1 MEILPISE
9 MDAMYGDA
17 NTGYI
22 KMRASMKDGKYEY
35 RIINACMPVTSGEE
49 VKAIVDDFISRTTNR
64 SKISENRSEISE
76 NRSEISENRSKINEN
91 RSKINEIRSRPAAGR
106 KKHHRWTD
114 EERQDA
120 IRRYAAGEDIDK
132 IALDYGSTNMA
143 IQKMMQKYKV
153 RRPRIKPAAQPPVQ
167 PDPDT
172 APVLDDDEA
181 EQERKRDLKEYRER
195 NKKPWYLQKSQASKA
210 Q

>member
-64 SKISENRSEISE
+64 SKISE

-181 EQERKRDLKEYRER
+181 EQERKRNLKEYRER

>member
-76 NRSEISENRSKINEN
+76 NRS
-91 RSKINEIRSRPAAGR
+91 KINEIRSRPAAGR

-114 EERQDA
+114 EERQDT

>member
-76 NRSEISENRSKINEN
+76 NSSKINEN

>member
-1 MEILPISE
+1 

-76 NRSEISENRSKINEN
+76 NRSKINEI

>member
-9 MDAMYGDA
+9 MDVMYGDA

-49 VKAIVDDFISRTTNR
+49 VKAIVDDFISRKTNR
-64 SKISENRSEISE
+64 SKISE

-91 RSKINEIRSRPAAGR
+91 RSKINENRSRPAAGR

>member
-1 MEILPISE
+1 

-49 VKAIVDDFISRTTNR
+49 VKAIVDDFISRTTNL
-64 SKISENRSEISE
+64 SKISE

>member
-76 NRSEISENRSKINEN
+76 NRSKISEN

>member
-1 MEILPISE
+1 

-76 NRSEISENRSKINEN
+76 NRSEINEN

>member
-49 VKAIVDDFISRTTNR
+49 VKAIVDDFISRTTNL

-76 NRSEISENRSKINEN
+76 NRSKISEN

>member
-1 MEILPISE
+1 

-64 SKISENRSEISE
+64 SKISE

-167 PDPDT
+167 AAQPPVQADPDT
-172 APVLDDDEA
+172 VNPLDEDEA
-181 EQERKRDLKEYRER
+181 EKERKRNLKEYRER
-195 NKKPWYLQKSQASKA
+195 SKKPWYLQ
-210 Q
+210 

>member
-17 NTGYI
+17 NSGYI

-64 SKISENRSEISE
+64 SKISE

-172 APVLDDDEA
+172 APVLDEDEA
-181 EQERKRDLKEYRER
+181 EKERKRNLKEYRER
-195 NKKPWYLQKSQASKA
+195 SKKPWYLQ
-210 Q
+210 

>member
-64 SKISENRSEISE
+64 SKISENRSEIS
-76 NRSEISENRSKINEN
+76 EN

>member
-76 NRSEISENRSKINEN
+76 NRSEINEN
-91 RSKINEIRSRPAAGR
+91 RSEINEIRSRPAAGR

>member
-1 MEILPISE
+1 

-76 NRSEISENRSKINEN
+76 NRSEISENRSKINE
-91 RSKINEIRSRPAAGR
+91 IRSRPAAGR

-132 IALDYGSTNMA
+132 IALDYGSSNMA

>member
-64 SKISENRSEISE
+64 SKISENRSK
-76 NRSEISENRSKINEN
+76 ISENRSKISEN

>member
-76 NRSEISENRSKINEN
+76 NRSEINEN

>member
-1 MEILPISE
+1 

-64 SKISENRSEISE
+64 SKISENRSEIS
-76 NRSEISENRSKINEN
+76 EN

-153 RRPRIKPAAQPPVQ
+153 RRPRIKPASQPPVQ

>member
-1 MEILPISE
+1 

-76 NRSEISENRSKINEN
+76 NRSKINEN

-132 IALDYGSTNMA
+132 IAIDYGSTNMA

>member
-76 NRSEISENRSKINEN
+76 NRSEISEN

>member
-1 MEILPISE
+1 
-9 MDAMYGDA
+9 MDVMYGDA

-76 NRSEISENRSKINEN
+76 NRSKINEN
-91 RSKINEIRSRPAAGR
+91 RSKINENRSRPAAGR

>member
-9 MDAMYGDA
+9 MDVMYGDA

-49 VKAIVDDFISRTTNR
+49 VKAIVDDFISRKTNR

-76 NRSEISENRSKINEN
+76 NRSKINEN
-91 RSKINEIRSRPAAGR
+91 RSRPAAGR

>member
-1 MEILPISE
+1 

-64 SKISENRSEISE
+64 SKISENRSEINE
-76 NRSEISENRSKINEN
+76 NRSEISEN

-120 IRRYAAGEDIDK
+120 IRRYAASEDIDK

>member
-1 MEILPISE
+1 

-64 SKISENRSEISE
+64 SKISE

>member
-76 NRSEISENRSKINEN
+76 NRSE
-91 RSKINEIRSRPAAGR
+91 INEIRSRPAAGR

>member
-64 SKISENRSEISE
+64 SK
-76 NRSEISENRSKINEN
+76 ISENRSKINEN

-167 PDPDT
+167 ADPDT
-172 APVLDDDEA
+172 VNPLDEDEA
-181 EQERKRDLKEYRER
+181 EKERKRNLKEYRER
-195 NKKPWYLQKSQASKA
+195 TKKPWYLQ
-210 Q
+210 

>member
-1 MEILPISE
+1 
-9 MDAMYGDA
+9 MDIMYGDA

-49 VKAIVDDFISRTTNR
+49 VKAIVDDFISRKTNR
-64 SKISENRSEISE
+64 SKISE

-91 RSKINEIRSRPAAGR
+91 RSKINENRSRPAAGR

>member
-49 VKAIVDDFISRTTNR
+49 VKAIVDDFISRTT
-64 SKISENRSEISE
+64 

>member
-1 MEILPISE
+1 

-64 SKISENRSEISE
+64 SKISE

-167 PDPDT
+167 ADQDT
-172 APVLDDDEA
+172 VNPLDEDEA
-181 EQERKRDLKEYRER
+181 EKERKRNLKEYRER
-195 NKKPWYLQKSQASKA
+195 SKKLWYLQ
-210 Q
+210 

>member
-1 MEILPISE
+1 

-64 SKISENRSEISE
+64 SKIS
-76 NRSEISENRSKINEN
+76 EN

-167 PDPDT
+167 PDPDLMMT
-172 APVLDDDEA
+172 RQNRNENVISKSTESAIRNHGIYKNLKQVKHNENKEPIQKK
-181 EQERKRDLKEYRER
+181 EQVRLAIL
-195 NKKPWYLQKSQASKA
+195 W
-210 Q
+210 

>member
-64 SKISENRSEISE
+64 SKISE

>member
-1 MEILPISE
+1 

-64 SKISENRSEISE
+64 SKISE

-143 IQKMMQKYKV
+143 IQKIMQKYKV

-181 EQERKRDLKEYRER
+181 EQERKRNLKEYRER

>member
-64 SKISENRSEISE
+64 SK
-76 NRSEISENRSKINEN
+76 ISENRSKINEN

>member
-1 MEILPISE
+1 

-76 NRSEISENRSKINEN
+76 NRSEISEN

>member
-1 MEILPISE
+1 

-49 VKAIVDDFISRTTNR
+49 VKAIVDDFISRTTNW
-64 SKISENRSEISE
+64 SKISENRSEIS
-76 NRSEISENRSKINEN
+76 EN

-195 NKKPWYLQKSQASKA
+195 NKKPWYLQKSQVRVVVQVSTA
-210 Q
+210 QPMN

>member
-76 NRSEISENRSKINEN
+76 NRS
-91 RSKINEIRSRPAAGR
+91 KINEIRSRPAAGR

-153 RRPRIKPAAQPPVQ
+153 RRPRIKTAAQPPVQ

>member
-1 MEILPISE
+1 

-64 SKISENRSEISE
+64 SKISENRSK
-76 NRSEISENRSKINEN
+76 ISENRSKINEN
-91 RSKINEIRSRPAAGR
+91 RSKINEIRSRPAAVR

>member
-1 MEILPISE
+1 

-49 VKAIVDDFISRTTNR
+49 VKAIVDDFISRTTNW

-76 NRSEISENRSKINEN
+76 NRSKISEN

>member
-1 MEILPISE
+1 

-49 VKAIVDDFISRTTNR
+49 VKAIVDDFISRTTNL

-76 NRSEISENRSKINEN
+76 NRSKISEN

>member
-1 MEILPISE
+1 

-64 SKISENRSEISE
+64 SKISENRSEINE
-76 NRSEISENRSKINEN
+76 NRSEISENRSE
-91 RSKINEIRSRPAAGR
+91 INEIRSRPAAGR

-120 IRRYAAGEDIDK
+120 FRRYAAGEDIDK

-153 RRPRIKPAAQPPVQ
+153 RRPRIKPVAQPPVQ

>member
-64 SKISENRSEISE
+64 SKISENRSKIS
-76 NRSEISENRSKINEN
+76 EN